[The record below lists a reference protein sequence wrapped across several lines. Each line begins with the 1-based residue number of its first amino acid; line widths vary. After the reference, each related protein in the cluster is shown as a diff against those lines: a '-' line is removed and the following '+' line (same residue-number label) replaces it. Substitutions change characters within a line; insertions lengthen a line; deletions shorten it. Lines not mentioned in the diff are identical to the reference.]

1 MYYILQKLDDDNKDG
16 SESSKAVFTL
26 YHDGSINN
34 QSYRVK
40 DIADR
45 LSKLENIIG
54 PKPDNATIGDMTRS
68 IEYLSSVLSLLS
80 DNDKLEQLV
89 RRAQVLRK
97 KLQEIQAKGHAAIE
111 LQITKTKEE
120 KINKLF
126 DMMTRW
132 DQAALQLPTV
142 VNRLRSIKN
151 LHEESANIVQK
162 VNRLDIQYKMIQK
175 SLESNQEIL
184 KNVTTSLSEN
194 ALTMQ
199 NNMKL
204 IQERLNKINEKLNL

>member
-1 MYYILQKLDDDNKDG
+1 MKEI
-16 SESSKAVFTL
+16 T
-26 YHDGSINN
+26 
-34 QSYRVK
+34 
-40 DIADR
+40 DR
-45 LSKLENIIG
+45 LSNLEKILG

-80 DNDKLEQLV
+80 DDNKLESLV

-132 DQAALQLPTV
+132 DQAALQLPTI

-162 VNRLDIQYKMIQK
+162 VNRLQTQNKLISQSLQSNKNILDKVSK
-175 SLESNQEIL
+175 SLAD
-184 KNVTTSLSEN
+184 N
-194 ALTMQ
+194 ASTMA
-199 NNMKL
+199 NNMQL
-204 IQERLNKINEKLNL
+204 IQSRLDKINEKLK

>member
-1 MYYILQKLDDDNKDG
+1 
-16 SESSKAVFTL
+16 
-26 YHDGSINN
+26 
-34 QSYRVK
+34 
-40 DIADR
+40 
-45 LSKLENIIG
+45 
-54 PKPDNATIGDMTRS
+54 MTRS

-80 DNDKLEQLV
+80 DSDKLQQLV

-132 DQAALQLPTV
+132 DQAALQLPTI

-162 VNRLDIQYKMIQK
+162 VNRLQTQNKMIQK
-175 SLESNQEIL
+175 SLESNQQIL
-184 KNVTTSLSEN
+184 QNVTKSLSEN

-199 NNMKL
+199 NNINL